1 MEAITDKRIK
11 KAVNYHEVIHT
22 FHSGRGMGTDIMYLK
37 LAQEMASVDQ
47 DPLLLVS
54 MDLIK
59 SYKNLDRG
67 QLLKTLEGYGAGPKI
82 WGMLA
87 EF

>member
-1 MEAITDKRIK
+1 
-11 KAVNYHEVIHT
+11 
-22 FHSGRGMGTDIMYLK
+22 MGTDIMYLK